1 MEHLRQT
8 APVHHRQI
16 AGAAQVAGAEPRAG
30 RAVAHAF
37 EMWLHGA
44 DAGREGRAR
53 MRGLN
58 ADRALAWGV
67 AAAIAVVVFPL
78 PTPLLDGLLA
88 AQLGLSIVI
97 LVAALGVRDPLDLSS
112 FPAVLLLTTLLRLA
126 LNVSTTRLILGQ
138 ADAGDVVA
146 AFGDVV
152 VAGNVIV
159 GLVVFGVLTLV
170 QFLVISQGAERV
182 AQVAARF
189 ALDGLPGAQ
198 LAIDAEL
205 RAGQLGPE
213 AARARRDRLARQS
226 GMYGALDGAM
236 KFVRGDALAGLA
248 IVAINA
254 IAGVAIGMGQRGLS
268 LGDATRLYTTL
279 TVGDGLVTQ
288 LPAVLT
294 ATAAALV
301 ATRTASPDPRG
312 LGASLAHQLAADGRP
327 LVVAAGLLAVLAV
340 LPGLPTLPLAGV
352 ALGLGGLAL
361 VVRRDVEPTASTTP
375 LEAARPAPALGLE
388 LGPAAA
394 AALGAPPAAVVEQA
408 RLLFGRTYG
417 VTPPAV
423 ALATGEAGGYVLR
436 VGGAPVARGALADAD
451 AARALTGTMVAT
463 WRRHAEAILPVQQ
476 IADRLQALEATDPA
490 LVRAAIPRRV
500 DVPRLAVL
508 LRDLLR
514 EDVPVRDLR
523 AALEVLA
530 ALPPTCTEPADQLRA
545 LRRGLAAHITARV
558 APEAVVDVLFPAAA
572 IEDALRTPTGLGLDA
587 IDELLE
593 ALAEQRALFPS
604 AILMVAADVRAAL
617 RQVVAGRLPDLAVVS
632 AEELLPGVQTRA
644 VGLVGDQRA

>member
-1 MEHLRQT
+1 
-8 APVHHRQI
+8 
-16 AGAAQVAGAEPRAG
+16 
-30 RAVAHAF
+30 
-37 EMWLHGA
+37 
-44 DAGREGRAR
+44 
-53 MRGLN
+53 MRWLN

-88 AQLGLSIVI
+88 AQLGLSIVV

-138 ADAGDVVA
+138 ADAGEVVA

-152 VAGNVIV
+152 VAGNVLV

-268 LGDATRLYTTL
+268 LGDAVQLYTTL

-312 LGASLAHQLAADGRP
+312 LGTALARQLAADGRP
-327 LVVAAGLLAVLAV
+327 LVVAAGLLGLLAL

-352 ALGLGGLAL
+352 ALGLGGLAF
-361 VVRRDVEPTASTTP
+361 VVRRDLEPPALVAP
-375 LEAARPAPALGLE
+375 LEALRPPPALGLD
-388 LGPAAA
+388 LGPDAA
-394 AALGAPPAAVVEQA
+394 AALGSQPAAVVEQA
-408 RLLFGRTYG
+408 RLDFARTYG

-423 ALATGEAGGYVLR
+423 LVAHGAPTGFVVR
-436 VGGAPVARGALADAD
+436 VADVPVARGALPAEDGAGTL
-451 AARALTGTMVAT
+451 AAHLTAA
-463 WRRHAEAILPVQQ
+463 WRQHAEAILPVQHV
-476 IADRLQALEATDPA
+476 ADRLQALEATDPA
-490 LVRAAIPRRV
+490 LVRAAVPRRV

-523 AALEVLA
+523 AALEALA

-558 APEAVVDVLFPAAA
+558 APDAAVDVLFPSAA
-572 IEDALRTPTGLGLDA
+572 IEDALRAPAGLGLDA
-587 IDELLE
+587 TDELLD
-593 ALAEQRALFPS
+593 ALEEQRAGFP
-604 AILMVAADVRAAL
+604 AAVLMAAADVRAPLRAL
-617 RQVVAGRLPDLAVVS
+617 VAARLPDLAVVS
-632 AEELLPGVQTRA
+632 ADELLPSVRTRA
-644 VGLVGDQRA
+644 VGLIGDQRA

>member
-1 MEHLRQT
+1 
-8 APVHHRQI
+8 
-16 AGAAQVAGAEPRAG
+16 
-30 RAVAHAF
+30 
-37 EMWLHGA
+37 
-44 DAGREGRAR
+44 
-53 MRGLN
+53 MRWLN

-88 AQLGLSIVI
+88 AQLGLSIVV

-138 ADAGDVVA
+138 ADAGEVVA

-152 VAGNVIV
+152 VAGNVLV

-268 LGDATRLYTTL
+268 LGDAVQLYTTL

-312 LGASLAHQLAADGRP
+312 LGTALARQLAADGRP
-327 LVVAAGLLAVLAV
+327 LVVAAGLLGLLAL

-352 ALGLGGLAL
+352 ALGLGGLAF
-361 VVRRDVEPTASTTP
+361 VVRRDLEPPALVAP
-375 LEAARPAPALGLE
+375 LEV
-388 LGPAAA
+388 GPDAA
-394 AALGAPPAAVVEQA
+394 AALGSQPAAVVEQA
-408 RLLFGRTYG
+408 RLDFARTYG

-423 ALATGEAGGYVLR
+423 LVAHGAPTGFVVR
-436 VGGAPVARGALADAD
+436 VADVPVARGALPAEDGAGTL
-451 AARALTGTMVAT
+451 AAHLTAA
-463 WRRHAEAILPVQQ
+463 WRQHAEAILPVQHV
-476 IADRLQALEATDPA
+476 ADRLQALEATDPA
-490 LVRAAIPRRV
+490 LVRAAVPRRV

-558 APEAVVDVLFPAAA
+558 APDAAVDVLFPSAA
-572 IEDALRTPTGLGLDA
+572 IEDALRAPAGLGLDA
-587 IDELLE
+587 TDELLD
-593 ALAEQRALFPS
+593 ALEEQRAGFP
-604 AILMVAADVRAAL
+604 AAVLMAAADVRAPLRAL
-617 RQVVAGRLPDLAVVS
+617 VAARLPDLAVVS
-632 AEELLPGVQTRA
+632 ADELLPSVRTRA
-644 VGLVGDQRA
+644 VGLIGDQRA